1 MSVSHQRATLLCASS
16 FSSNLYNDYISDDD
30 VREKRRNIRDKTSV
44 SKHVSIHT
52 YIDVLL
58 NEIPKYRKNILLL

>member
-1 MSVSHQRATLLCASS
+1 VSVFHQRATVLFTSS
-16 FSSNLYNDYISDDD
+16 FFSNPYNNYISDDD

-52 YIDVLL
+52 LMFY
-58 NEIPKYRKNILLL
+58 